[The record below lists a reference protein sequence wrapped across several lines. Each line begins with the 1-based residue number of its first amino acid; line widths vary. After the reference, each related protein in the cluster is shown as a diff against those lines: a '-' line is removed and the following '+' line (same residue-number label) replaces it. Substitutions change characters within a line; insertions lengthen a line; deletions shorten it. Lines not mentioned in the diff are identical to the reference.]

1 MPDGSGKLP
10 IERLSVMFEGPMGII
25 FEGIRGEWQ
34 TGKGFDEFRC
44 FEIQNLNSVQ
54 LKSRVCFDRPFCD
67 SGIAQNCPV
76 GRSPLLHF
84 PGQTRIIKKS

>member
-1 MPDGSGKLP
+1 MA
-10 IERLSVMFEGPMGII
+10 RQ
-25 FEGIRGEWQ
+25 FEGIGGKWQ

-44 FEIQNLNSVQ
+44 LEIYNSNAVQ
-54 LKSRVCFDRPFCD
+54 LKSRVGFDRPFCD

-76 GRSPLLHF
+76 GRSPLLPF